1 MTELGNVCNLHCNIC
16 PREYEYR
23 KQMDIGVMPLDKAKN
38 ILDQMIE
45 QMRSGTN
52 FTEITKKIY
61 QTTVLKHK
69 RSENCGK
76 RTYHTSSAIIA

>member
-1 MTELGNVCNLHCNIC
+1 
-16 PREYEYR
+16 
-23 KQMDIGVMPLDKAKN
+23 MDIGVMPLDKAKN

-52 FTEITKKIY
+52 FTKKIY